1 MAPGDHGCDRR
12 CGRCD
17 GGVSSGANIFRMVIR
32 HARALRSC
40 IHSPADAWLA
50 ARMAAWAAV
59 LPALKHAVLLPRLV
73 ELVQA
78 TPRNTLRQPEVEQ
91 RIVALAWWLHAPLAL
106 VDRGCMQR
114 SLLAYR
120 FLGAAGAQPHLA
132 VGVRKEDGTVLAHAW
147 VFIDG
152 VPAGESQ
159 QEIARFTPMLLFG
172 PDGRKE
178 DSAR

>member
-1 MAPGDHGCDRR
+1 ML
-12 CGRCD
+12 
-17 GGVSSGANIFRMVIR
+17 R

-50 ARMAAWAAV
+50 ARMAAWATV
-59 LPALKHAVLLPRLV
+59 LPALKHALPLPRLV
-73 ELVQA
+73 GLMRA
-78 TPRNTLRQPEVEQ
+78 TPRRPLRQPDLEQ

-132 VGVRKEDGTVLAHAW
+132 VGVRKEGAAVKAHAW
-147 VFIDG
+147 VSIDG
-152 VPAGESQ
+152 APAGDSQ
-159 QEIARFTPMLLFG
+159 HEIAEFAPMLIFG

-178 DSAR
+178 DFAR

>member
-1 MAPGDHGCDRR
+1 
-12 CGRCD
+12 
-17 GGVSSGANIFRMVIR
+17 VSSGARILQMVLR

-50 ARMAAWAAV
+50 ARMAGWAAV
-59 LPALKHAVLLPRLV
+59 LPALKYTVPLPRLV
-73 ELVQA
+73 DLMWT
-78 TPRNTLRQPEVEQ
+78 TPRHSLRQPDLEQ

-106 VDRGCMQR
+106 LDRGCMQR

-132 VGVRKEDGTVLAHAW
+132 LGVRKEGAAVLAHAW
-147 VFIDG
+147 VFVDG
-152 VPAGESQ
+152 APAGDSPH
-159 QEIARFTPMLLFG
+159 EIAAFAPILMFG

-178 DSAR
+178 DFAR